1 MTKTLARLVCLL
13 SVAALAALAVTIQL
27 SAQDNPQS
35 PAHHHQYQLMQVG
48 TFGGPWSDIPLGP
61 AFSSE
66 PNYFNIQG
74 AAVGGA
80 QTDMA
85 DPFYPNCFFSNCF
98 STYAFKFRDGRLI
111 NLGALPGSYNS
122 VAFGINDAG
131 LVVGLSENGSID
143 PATGYPEYH
152 AVVWRNGA
160 IRDLGTFGGN
170 ESQAFAVNDWGQVV
184 GVAGNAVPDQYANG
198 LGPNLPW
205 IGPVTTQQRA
215 FLWEGRR
222 LQDLGTLGGNDA
234 AAYFVND
241 SGQVAGI
248 SYTNTT
254 PNPTTGLPTQ
264 DPFLWEGGRMVD
276 LGTLGG
282 TWGIVYWLNNR
293 GQVAG
298 QSNLAGDQVY
308 HAFLWDR
315 GVLTDLGTLGGDT
328 STTYW
333 LNDAGDVVGF
343 SQTTGDQAQHAF
355 LWHRGAMTDLG
366 TLSGDVQSA
375 AESINA
381 GKQIVGDSCSSQSCR
396 AFLWENGNMV
406 DLNTLVP
413 PSNLYL
419 TVAYGISDSGE
430 IYAIGNLPNG
440 DIRLAVL
447 TPDGDC
453 DSSCEERIAA
463 SESNTAIAARAS
475 QAATT
480 TTSNDPALVKS
491 AAGRPNLF
499 GPRKLTPPQ
508 HAVPS
513 N

>member
-1 MTKTLARLVCLL
+1 MTLFV
-13 SVAALAALAVTIQL
+13 ALAVTIQL
-27 SAQDNPQS
+27 SAQDNPRS
-35 PAHHHQYQLMQVG
+35 PAHHYQYQLMQVG

-66 PNYFNIQG
+66 PDYFNIQG

-85 DPFYPNCFFSNCF
+85 DPFYPNCFFSNCLA
-98 STYAFKFRDGRLI
+98 TYAFKFQDGRLT

-122 VAFGINDAG
+122 VAYGINDAG

-170 ESQAFAVNDWGQVV
+170 ESQAFAVNHWGQVV

-215 FLWEGRR
+215 FLWEGGR

-254 PNPTTGLPTQ
+254 PNQTTGLPTQ

-298 QSNLAGDQVY
+298 QSNLAGDQAY

-333 LNDAGDVVGF
+333 LNHAGDVVGA
-343 SQTTGDQAQHAF
+343 SLITGNQYNHAF
-355 LWHRGAMTDLG
+355 LWRHGTMTDLG
-366 TLSGDVQSA
+366 TVAGDTSSY
-375 AESINA
+375 AESINP
-381 GKQIVGDSCSSQSCR
+381 GGQIVGPSCNSQGACR
-396 AFLWENGNMV
+396 AFVWENGGPMV

-419 TVAYGISDSGE
+419 TVAYAISDSGE

-440 DIRLAVL
+440 DIRIAVL
-447 TPDGDC
+447 KPDGDC
-453 DSSCEERIAA
+453 DSGCEERIAA
-463 SESNTAIAARAS
+463 SQSDTAIRAGAS
-475 QAATT
+475 QATT
-480 TTSNDPALVKS
+480 TMTSNASPS
-491 AAGRPNLF
+491 GRGAAARPNLF
-499 GPRKLTPPQ
+499 GSRQLTPPQ
-508 HAVPS
+508 RAVPS